1 MLLMVFTYHFKC
13 LLIIA
18 ILIVT
23 FISCDNYMYDN
34 LTYPS
39 YNTLYIYHNP
49 PSIYRHIAPYNPPYH
64 RQPVQHRNFNPHNSG
79 NRNFKH

>member
-1 MLLMVFTYHFKC
+1 MLLTGFTYHFKC

-39 YNTLYIYHNP
+39 YNTLYIYHNSS
-49 PSIYRHIAPYNPPYH
+49 SIYRPIGVHKRPYH
-64 RQPVQHRNFNPHNSG
+64 YQPARHGAFNPHNSDH
-79 NRNFKH
+79 RNFRH

>member
-1 MLLMVFTYHFKC
+1 MLLMNFTYHFKC

-39 YNTLYIYHNP
+39 YNTLYIYHNSS
-49 PSIYRHIAPYNPPYH
+49 SIYRHIGKHNQPYYY
-64 RQPVQHRNFNPHNSG
+64 QSTQHRVFNPHNG
-79 NRNFKH
+79 NYRNFRH